1 MTHFIWLYKT
11 TALNSHTKDLIST
24 FALVRLFS
32 LTTCPGSCCWRRKR
46 TETTRKRRRTRV
58 RFFFFFFSLSAP
70 SCDLLRPIVREPPR
84 RETTA
89 GKSGEDHAKQQPS
102 ISGHSSSCFSSVF
115 VFKFRPAASRNTTF
129 KVPGSYLKWA
139 AIICTFFLFIKKTTI
154 WYLCIYKCHKNR
166 Y

>member
-1 MTHFIWLYKT
+1 MTHFIWIKPRLWI
-11 TALNSHTKDLIST
+11 HTQRSWSPPLLLCVCFFDDLP
-24 FALVRLFS
+24 RL
-32 LTTCPGSCCWRRKR
+32 LLLEEEEDGDD
-46 TETTRKRRRTRV
+46 EEEEEDRV

-139 AIICTFFLFIKKTTI
+139 AIICTFSLFIKKNNYMVLVHI
-154 WYLCIYKCHKNR
+154 QVP
-166 Y
+166 